1 MKHTLGLSFN
11 NLLNQLI
18 MDKNLGRFIPAAVV
32 LIASLSIDNNQPAW
46 IATESFRYFSLFIL
60 LSGLASLIIITPL
73 LIYLAPE
80 ELLEKL
86 IPLLFVW
93 CIFPAMMYSFV
104 FIGISDRETLRFIIS
119 FL

>member
-1 MKHTLGLSFN
+1 MVKNSG
-11 NLLNQLI
+11 QL
-18 MDKNLGRFIPAAVV
+18 IPAAIV

-60 LSGLASLIIITPL
+60 LSGLASLGLIISL
-73 LIYLAPE
+73 LIYPTPE

-86 IPLLFVW
+86 IPLLFAW

-104 FIGISDRETLRFIIS
+104 FIGISDRETLRFIMS
-119 FL
+119 FF

>member
-1 MKHTLGLSFN
+1 MVKNSG
-11 NLLNQLI
+11 QL
-18 MDKNLGRFIPAAVV
+18 IPAAIV
-32 LIASLSIDNNQPAW
+32 LMASFSIDNNQPAW

-60 LSGLASLIIITPL
+60 LSGLASLGLITPL

-86 IPLLFVW
+86 IPLLFAW

-104 FIGISDRETLRFIIS
+104 FIGISDRETLRFIMS
-119 FL
+119 FF

>member
-1 MKHTLGLSFN
+1 MVKNSG
-11 NLLNQLI
+11 QLI
-18 MDKNLGRFIPAAVV
+18 PAPIV

-60 LSGLASLIIITPL
+60 LSGLASLGLITPL

-86 IPLLFVW
+86 IPLLFAW

-104 FIGISDRETLRFIIS
+104 FIGISDRETLRFIMS
-119 FL
+119 FF

>member
-1 MKHTLGLSFN
+1 MVKNSG
-11 NLLNQLI
+11 QL
-18 MDKNLGRFIPAAVV
+18 IPAAIV

-60 LSGLASLIIITPL
+60 LSGLASLGLITPL

-86 IPLLFVW
+86 IPLLFAW

-104 FIGISDRETLRFIIS
+104 FIGISDRVTLRFIMS
-119 FL
+119 FF

>member
-1 MKHTLGLSFN
+1 MVIIKSSGHL
-11 NLLNQLI
+11 
-18 MDKNLGRFIPAAVV
+18 IPAAIV

-60 LSGLASLIIITPL
+60 LSGIASLGLIAPL

-80 ELLEKL
+80 ELSEKL
-86 IPLLFVW
+86 IPLLFAW
-93 CIFPAMMYSFV
+93 CIFPSMMYTFV
-104 FIGISDRETLRFIIS
+104 FIGISDRETLRFIMS

>member
-1 MKHTLGLSFN
+1 MVKNSG
-11 NLLNQLI
+11 QL
-18 MDKNLGRFIPAAVV
+18 IPAAIV

-60 LSGLASLIIITPL
+60 LSGLASLGLIAPL
-73 LIYLAPE
+73 LIYLAPK

-86 IPLLFVW
+86 IPLLFAW
-93 CIFPAMMYSFV
+93 YIFPAMMYSFV
-104 FIGISDRETLRFIIS
+104 FIGISDSETLLFIMS

>member
-1 MKHTLGLSFN
+1 MVKNSG
-11 NLLNQLI
+11 QL
-18 MDKNLGRFIPAAVV
+18 IPAAIV

-60 LSGLASLIIITPL
+60 LSGLASLGLITPL

-80 ELLEKL
+80 ELEEKL
-86 IPLLFVW
+86 IPLLFAW

-104 FIGISDRETLRFIIS
+104 FIGISDRETLRFIMS
-119 FL
+119 FF

>member
-1 MKHTLGLSFN
+1 MVKNSG
-11 NLLNQLI
+11 QL
-18 MDKNLGRFIPAAVV
+18 IPAAIVQ
-32 LIASLSIDNNQPAW
+32 IASLSIDNNQPAW

-60 LSGLASLIIITPL
+60 LSGLASLGLITPL

-86 IPLLFVW
+86 IPLLFAW

-104 FIGISDRETLRFIIS
+104 FIGISDRETLRFIMS
-119 FL
+119 FF

>member
-1 MKHTLGLSFN
+1 MVKNSG
-11 NLLNQLI
+11 QL
-18 MDKNLGRFIPAAVV
+18 IPAAIV

-60 LSGLASLIIITPL
+60 LSGLASLGLIILL
-73 LIYLAPE
+73 LIYPAPE

-86 IPLLFVW
+86 IPLLFAW

-104 FIGISDRETLRFIIS
+104 FIGISDRETLRFIMS
-119 FL
+119 FF